1 MIANYLKTMIYY
13 LPELTKALTETGLM
27 LIISIAAAIIIG
39 LPVGTWIYL
48 LKQNNSFKN
57 KTIGSIVNIVIDS
70 IRSFPFLLL
79 VVALIPLTRLV
90 MGTAFGTLAAGF
102 PLTFVSAAL
111 YARFTEQVLLDVPPE
126 IIELAK
132 ALGCNR
138 RQLIF
143 RFLYVEARSGL
154 VLMLTTVMIS
164 MISYSTVMGVVGG
177 GGIGDFAIRY
187 GYQRYEYAV
196 MYTAIVIMI
205 LFVSFIQI
213 SGRYIAKKIDKKHL

>member
-1 MIANYLKTMIYY
+1 MSANYWETMTYY
-13 LPELTKALTETGLM
+13 LPELTKALTETGIM
-27 LIISIAAAIIIG
+27 LAVSVAAAIIIG
-39 LPVGTWIYL
+39 LPIGTWIYL

-57 KTIGSIVNIVIDS
+57 KAIVSIVNIVIDS

-90 MGTAFGTLAAGF
+90 MGTAFGTIAACF

-111 YARFTEQVLLDVPPE
+111 YARFTEQVLLDIPPE
-126 IIELAK
+126 TMELGK
-132 ALGCNR
+132 ALGCN
-138 RQLIF
+138 QWQFIF

-164 MISYSTVMGVVGG
+164 MLSYSTVMGVVGG

-187 GYQRYEYAV
+187 GYQRYEYTV
-196 MYTAIVIMI
+196 MYTAIVLMI
-205 LFVSFIQI
+205 VFVSFIQI